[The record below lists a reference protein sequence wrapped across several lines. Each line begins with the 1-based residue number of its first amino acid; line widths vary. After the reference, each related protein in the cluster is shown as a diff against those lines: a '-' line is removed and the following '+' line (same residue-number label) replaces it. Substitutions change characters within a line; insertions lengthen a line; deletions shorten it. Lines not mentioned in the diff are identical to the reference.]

1 MNDYLHLRFLFRTK
15 KLKSIKDMAQKE
27 IDEYKRAQ
35 EKVFQQKVAQK
46 QNEIEEGFKKKQS
59 DDPVETMAVIEKDF
73 KANKSAVI
81 EMLIANVLN
90 VNVEVPRVVK
100 GNFEDDE

>member
-1 MNDYLHLRFLFRTK
+1 
-15 KLKSIKDMAQKE
+15 MAQKE

-35 EKVFQQKVAQK
+35 EQIFKQKVDGRQK
-46 QNEIEEGFKKKQS
+46 EIEEGFKKKQTE
-59 DDPVETMAVIEKDF
+59 DPEKAMQVIEKDF
-73 KANKSAVI
+73 NENKDAVI

-100 GNFEDDE
+100 GNFDED